1 MGHEPAPR
9 AIFVSGSFRGVQAAC
24 ESLDEPGPRPA
35 GRGCKLNDSEAGGNQ
50 RVDVRGLSRRITG
63 RFTMPMI

>member
-24 ESLDEPGPRPA
+24 ESLDEPA

>member
-9 AIFVSGSFRGVQAAC
+9 KNRFRFIRGVQAAC
-24 ESLDEPGPRPA
+24 ESLDEPA